1 VKAFMKRPFQ
11 LEGRSHIV
19 GFMTAYTGLAELLEE
34 AVLTAVDNH
43 QPGLDGLALDQGKV
57 SRVQGAL
64 SCADRYLFAHERL
77 TELIYGYVRAAQS
90 DASNLDYA
98 RGALKL
104 QRIIERPP
112 PRYRPSE
119 VGFEPID

>member
-1 VKAFMKRPFQ
+1 
-11 LEGRSHIV
+11 
-19 GFMTAYTGLAELLEE
+19 MTAYTGLAKLLEE
-34 AVLTAVDNH
+34 TVLTTVDNC
-43 QPGLDGLALDQGKV
+43 QPGLDGLALDQEKV

-64 SCADRYLFAHERL
+64 SSADRYLFAHERL
-77 TELIYGYVRAAQS
+77 TELMYVYVRSAQ
-90 DASNLDYA
+90 DEASNFDYA

-112 PRYRPSE
+112 PRYRSNE